1 MSISNIPTVGIFG
14 ATNSGKST
22 LFNLLVN
29 KEIAIVSQNDN
40 TTTDPITT
48 IFEMIGYGKVR
59 LIDTAGFLDNSI
71 LAQARE
77 NKTISQLE
85 KIDLALYLLNAQ
97 STNLR
102 KELARYHKFIKENNY
117 IKTILLLNKTDQLT
131 TFNKNIIKDE
141 NLFILNSDYKIK
153 QQELYNLIKN
163 NLKTI
168 NNNNLL
174 NDISLTNKSL
184 LLVIPLDSE
193 APQDRLILPQ
203 SRLISDAIK
212 LNLNISVVSLNN
224 LDSFLLQNKN
234 PIDLVI
240 TDSKVFEE
248 VDALIDKTIP
258 LTSFSILFAR
268 EKGDLKKFY
277 NDLKIINT
285 LKNKPCSILIKEACK
300 HSKNHEDIG
309 TVVIPN
315 LLKKIISEKAN
326 IFFDSNDGFNN
337 LNKYDLVIHC
347 GACMMSNT
355 QMNNRIKYAID
366 NNIMITNYGL
376 FLAYS
381 KGILDRAVEIFKIK
395 NNE

>member
-1 MSISNIPTVGIFG
+1 MSITNIPTVGIFG
-14 ATNSGKST
+14 ATNSCKST
-22 LFNLLVN
+22 WFNLLVN

-48 IFEMIGYGKVR
+48 IFEMTSYGKVR
-59 LIDTAGFLDNSI
+59 IIDTAGFLDNSI
-71 LAQARE
+71 LAQVRE

-85 KIDLALYLLNAQ
+85 KIDLALYLLNGQ
-97 STNLR
+97 STNLK
-102 KELARYHKFIKENNY
+102 KELARYHKFIKENNN

-240 TDSKVFEE
+240 ADSKVFEE

-277 NDLKIINT
+277 NDLRIINT
-285 LKNKPCSILIKEACK
+285 LKNKPCNILIKEACK

-315 LLKKIISEKAN
+315 LLKKIIGGKAN
-326 IFFDSNDGFNN
+326 IFFDSNDGFNK

-381 KGILDRAVEIFKIK
+381 KGILDRAVEIFNIK